1 MMRLGSSNKP
11 SGISSPVWAQMQK
24 PHVKGA
30 AMMFNTKPPGISR
43 EVWAAMQKP
52 HVKGATTVFRKG
64 PAAATLNKERLTIR
78 GKPQRSPP
86 RVARGNQATKNAGLR
101 RMYRMFLHNVKPGE
115 SLESLGKRFEALRLN
130 RKRTRKGPYGTR

>member
-11 SGISSPVWAQMQK
+11 PGISSPVWRKMQV

-30 AMMFNTKPPGISR
+30 AMAFNTKPPGISR

-64 PAAATLNKERLTIR
+64 PAATTLNKERLTIR

-86 RVARGNQATKNAGLR
+86 SVPRGNQATKNAGLR
-101 RMYRMFLHNVKPGE
+101 RMYRMFLNNVKPSE
-115 SLESLGKRFEALRLN
+115 SLESLSKRFEALLLT
-130 RKRTRKGPYGTR
+130 RKRTRQVASGKR